1 MKLRYLLMVALL
13 PMVLLSS
20 CQPDNPEKIEAD
32 SSDLLALAESLLGQN
47 ETAAVNALEEADLKA
62 DSNEKNMYVKGS
74 RLTAFISITLNDGV
88 VTAVELGKDHNSR
101 TDAIITERIWS
112 KYVENEAL
120 KDYTLWT
127 GSIVRGADTTNYMM
141 GSLMETIR
149 TVMNQFSNYI
159 PQSIQ
164 TKVFAAMENDNKSF
178 QLALYELDPETIS
191 SISEIAYK
199 AEFSIADLT
208 QLLGEGKEFESASC
222 QMEEN
227 VTGKNTYYRVIY
239 KHDQRQRLKISE
251 LY

>member
-1 MKLRYLLMVALL
+1 
-13 PMVLLSS
+13 
-20 CQPDNPEKIEAD
+20 
-32 SSDLLALAESLLGQN
+32 
-47 ETAAVNALEEADLKA
+47 
-62 DSNEKNMYVKGS
+62 
-74 RLTAFISITLNDGV
+74 
-88 VTAVELGKDHNSR
+88 
-101 TDAIITERIWS
+101 
-112 KYVENEAL
+112 
-120 KDYTLWT
+120 
-127 GSIVRGADTTNYMM
+127 
-141 GSLMETIR
+141 METIR

-239 KHDQRQRLKISE
+239 KHDQRQRLNISE

>member
-1 MKLRYLLMVALL
+1 
-13 PMVLLSS
+13 
-20 CQPDNPEKIEAD
+20 
-32 SSDLLALAESLLGQN
+32 
-47 ETAAVNALEEADLKA
+47 
-62 DSNEKNMYVKGS
+62 
-74 RLTAFISITLNDGV
+74 
-88 VTAVELGKDHNSR
+88 
-101 TDAIITERIWS
+101 
-112 KYVENEAL
+112 
-120 KDYTLWT
+120 
-127 GSIVRGADTTNYMM
+127 
-141 GSLMETIR
+141 
-149 TVMNQFSNYI
+149 MNQFSNYI

-227 VTGKNTYYRVIY
+227 VSGKNTYYRVIY

-251 LY
+251 LYWLFIQTFLPTQKDLVLLRRFFSAFSILWNTHTRCLSWQKIAIVTLKGNNSLLYVLSFIRSMHVY